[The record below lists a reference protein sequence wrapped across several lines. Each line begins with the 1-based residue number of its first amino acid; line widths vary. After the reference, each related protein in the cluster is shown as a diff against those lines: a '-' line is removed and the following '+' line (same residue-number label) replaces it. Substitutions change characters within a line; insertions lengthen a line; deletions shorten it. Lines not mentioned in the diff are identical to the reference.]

1 MVDFQNVIKYTAEF
15 ETSLKEI
22 KFISMT
28 ESEEERL
35 SHFTH
40 NVEVH
45 FASRKR
51 LEILAKARNILLE
64 FDHFFSSVSICK
76 YLFPCLFVD
85 KLFHD

>member
-1 MVDFQNVIKYTAEF
+1 MVDFQKVIKYTAEF
-15 ETSLKEI
+15 ETSLKGI

-45 FASRKR
+45 FASKKR
-51 LEILAKARNILLE
+51 LELLAKARNILLQ
-64 FDHFFSSVSICK
+64 FGHFFFPVSICK
-76 YLFPCLFVD
+76 YLFFLLFCR
-85 KLFHD
+85 